1 MVRFIKKN
9 RNFQFKG
16 ILMILGCFILIA
28 AVLFAE
34 RSGVQYQEKKRQ
46 ISYIDKDKIITEKE
60 AADSLKKTCLVLRDS
75 SQEESEQAWIE
86 FQRIFMDMRV
96 GTDVIDV
103 QKDTIP
109 DLDAYETVVLLLSDL
124 DPLKEKVLDICEW
137 VEDGGSAMFALT
149 LQKNTYV
156 SLIEQKLGII
166 SSGYENTEVDSI
178 YFDKDFLIGGGQ
190 AYTIMDPHDS
200 AWEVELAESA
210 RVYARVGDQ
219 NGTPVIWEEDYGK
232 GRFVVDNF
240 GLYEKAVRGFYA
252 ASYSLLTDAGVYPVI
267 NGSVFYLDDFPS
279 PVPGGDGTYVRRDYN
294 TNIADFYSNIWWPD
308 MLDMAEE
315 HGVKYTGVIID
326 NYEDD
331 VSGDVV
337 EQEDVQRFQYF
348 GNMLLHQGG
357 ELGYHGY
364 NHQPLSLSNV
374 DYANILPYKTWESYD
389 AMKKAMT
396 ELIRFGKE
404 MFPGTEL
411 SVYVP
416 PSNVLSDEGRE
427 MIVKEFP
434 EIRTIASNY
443 FVGDMAYTQE
453 FEAAEDGIV
462 EQPRIISGAV
472 IDDYMELAAVSELN
486 MHFVNTHFMHPDD
499 LLDED
504 RGARLGWEKLKKRLD
519 EYMDWLYT
527 SAPCLRNLTA
537 SELSGAIQ
545 RYGALV
551 IDKDISDQELN
562 LKLDNFYDEAY
573 IMIRMNEGTPG
584 NIEGG
589 ELTHIT
595 GNLYLLRAKEK
606 SVKIEIR

>member
-1 MVRFIKKN
+1 MVRFIKKI

-28 AVLFAE
+28 AALFAE

-75 SQEESEQAWIE
+75 SQKESEQAWIE

-96 GTDVIDV
+96 GTDVIDI

-178 YFDKDFLIGGGQ
+178 YFDKEFLIGGGQ
-190 AYTIMDPHDS
+190 AYTIMDPYDS
-200 AWEVELAESA
+200 AWEVELAETA

-219 NGTPVIWEEDYGK
+219 SGTPVIWEEDYGK

-308 MLDMAEE
+308 MIALATA
-315 HGVKYTGVIID
+315 HNVQYTGVIIE
-326 NYEDD
+326 NYEDETD
-331 VSGDVV
+331 GETERQD
-337 EQEDVQRFQYF
+337 DVQRFQYF
-348 GNMLLHQGG
+348 GNMILHQGG

-364 NHQPLSLSNV
+364 NHQPLSLSDT
-374 DYANILPYKTWESYD
+374 DYGDALPYKTWTSFSAMEK
-389 AMKKAMT
+389 AMK
-396 ELIRFGKE
+396 ELMDFGKE
-404 MFPGTEL
+404 MFPETTM

-416 PSNVLSDEGRE
+416 PSNVLSEAGR
-427 MIVKEFP
+427 KLLGSLYP
-434 EIRTIASNY
+434 KIRTIASNY
-443 FVGDMAYTQE
+443 FSGDYAYVQE
-453 FEAAEDGIV
+453 FEVAEDGIV
-462 EQPRIISGAV
+462 EQPRIISGAI
-472 IDDYMELAAVSELN
+472 IDDYMQMAALSELN

-504 RGARLGWEKLKKRLD
+504 RGAALGWEKLKKRLD
-519 EYMDWLYT
+519 EYMTWLNEA
-527 SAPCLRNLTA
+527 APALRNLTG
-537 SELSGAIQ
+537 SQLSGAIE
-545 RYGALV
+545 RYGALTV
-551 IDKDISDQELN
+551 EKYITDKKVHLH
-562 LKLDNFYDEAY
+562 LGNFYDQAY
-573 IMIRMNEGTPG
+573 LMVRMNKGTPARVT
-584 NIEGG
+584 GG
-589 ELTHIT
+589 DLTQAA
-595 GNLYLLRAKEK
+595 GNLYLLSAEQED
-606 SVKIEIR
+606 VYIEFE